1 MQIKDIV
8 LRIIVL
14 VILLIGIISYIP
26 ELLGKDN
33 EIRDYTFRSE
43 ELLNNHYEKHGR
55 YMGYASKEDYEAF
68 ASNLVNYCKQ
78 NKGACEFKYEQ
89 EDSDEVYQYRFSR
102 RSLLWQPH
110 HPSGRHGTPQSTRKE
125 AKGRERREAG

>member
-1 MQIKDIV
+1 M
-8 LRIIVL
+8 
-14 VILLIGIISYIP
+14 
-26 ELLGKDN
+26 GKDN

-89 EDSDEVYQYRFSR
+89 EDSDEVYYFESANEIVFV
-102 RSLLWQPH
+102 
-110 HPSGRHGTPQSTRKE
+110 SGDGYIRTYFRPDE
-125 AKGRERREAG
+125 GRAYFDRQ